1 MCKVFCSQ
9 GLKLTRSAYYKHKQ
23 RGPSSRSIQDE
34 VLVDVTRKLY
44 VENYSVYGYR
54 KMHVALNNVGYQ
66 VGRDQTLRIMKLA
79 GIKGLHRADH
89 KKPYPKKVL
98 AEVERFPDLIGRNWP
113 QGEPNQA
120 WVADFTYVRT
130 SKGFVYT
137 AFVTDTASR
146 RILAWD
152 VGKVHDA
159 NLVARTV
166 EYAMMERK
174 VEDDNFTP
182 NGVIH
187 HSDAGSEYRSIA
199 LQKVLNKYDMN
210 PSIGSIG
217 CAYDNSLME
226 STIGLYKTELI
237 YKDQRRWVS
246 SEEVALATAQ
256 WVYWYNHS
264 RIHSS
269 IGNKTPIQYE
279 QQLQK
284 IS

>member
-1 MCKVFCSQ
+1 MD
-9 GLKLTRSAYYKHKQ
+9 
-23 RGPSSRSIQDE
+23 I
-34 VLVDVTRKLY
+34 TRKLY

-54 KMHVALNNVGYQ
+54 KMHVVLNNCGYHI
-66 VGRDQTLRIMKLA
+66 GRDQTLRIMKLA

-89 KKPYPKKVL
+89 KKPYTKKVL
-98 AEVERFPDLIGRNWP
+98 AEVERFPDLISRNWP
-113 QGEPNQA
+113 TGELNQA

-130 SKGFVYT
+130 SKRFAYT

-166 EYAMMERK
+166 EYATLERQI
-174 VEDDNFTP
+174 EDNNFTAQ
-182 NGVIH
+182 GIIH

-199 LQKVLNKYDMN
+199 LQKVLEKYDMN

-237 YKDQRRWVS
+237 YKNQRRWHS
-246 SEEVALATAQ
+246 SEEVALATAE
-256 WVYWYNHS
+256 WVHWYNQS

-269 IGNKTPIQYE
+269 IGNQTPIQYE
-279 QQLQK
+279 QELQK
-284 IS
+284 NS